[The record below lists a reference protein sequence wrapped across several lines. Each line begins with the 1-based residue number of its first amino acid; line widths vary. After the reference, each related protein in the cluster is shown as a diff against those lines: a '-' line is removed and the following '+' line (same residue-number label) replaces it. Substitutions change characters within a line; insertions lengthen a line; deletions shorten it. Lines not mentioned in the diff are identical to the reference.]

1 MPLSRVHS
9 VEFPVHSSIN
19 QPFLLVEIFN
29 ISETPINKGL
39 LSSITQP
46 RGATDVFTGRES
58 KEGIN
63 CFIWRNPEKD
73 ELKFLHQQPY
83 CSILI

>member
-1 MPLSRVHS
+1 MPLLL
-9 VEFPVHSSIN
+9 EFTQLNFPLFNNPTV
-19 QPFLLVEIFN
+19 LLVEIFN

-46 RGATDVFTGRES
+46 RGATDVSQAVKAKRASIVLSGETPG
-58 KEGIN
+58 
-63 CFIWRNPEKD
+63 KD

-83 CSILI
+83 CLRF